1 MMSSHM
7 FICPKCKGCFS
18 IEDGKST
25 ICPSC
30 NQPMSRTVYTR
41 DEWRA
46 LSVEQRQGAI
56 NEVILQAKRER
67 NGQTQEAIEQEREK
81 ASYALENSNQYE
93 YEVVIVPNM
102 PDGGVDRESINR
114 ILTER
119 SNSGWQLV
127 TAYSNELGHNS
138 SSGGFGGFSA
148 GTNTTVCQ
156 DVLYFRR
163 LIANVDR

>member
-41 DEWRA
+41 D
-46 LSVEQRQGAI
+46 
-56 NEVILQAKRER
+56 
-67 NGQTQEAIEQEREK
+67 
-81 ASYALENSNQYE
+81 
-93 YEVVIVPNM
+93 EVVIVPNM